1 MIAEIKRYTI
11 KVPSNISIYY
21 CDKTQIIIFS
31 SPHKRRALKLKLK
44 LVINQTKKNIQ
55 VTQNSFFSVS
65 NHDKKNLKVLQAT
78 YVVLIKQLILEVET
92 SFCKRL
98 ILLSKTSTFHQKQ
111 CICGGGANG
120 QSGLRNFGAAKWL
133 MELSGLWGSKVPL
146 WGSKV
151 P

>member
-65 NHDKKNLKVLQAT
+65 FPELAAF
-78 YVVLIKQLILEVET
+78 ET
-92 SFCKRL
+92 SSL
-98 ILLSKTSTFHQKQ
+98 TS
-111 CICGGGANG
+111 
-120 QSGLRNFGAAKWL
+120 AKSL
-133 MELSGLWGSKVPL
+133 DN
-146 WGSKV
+146 
-151 P
+151 